1 MKRVAVIITSVVL
14 LLFIIGCVN
23 YKTQPQNQEDTRL
36 IDEIAKIEQELQL
49 GNKPAEAENELP
61 EAVEMEVEEEVVLP
75 ELTEDST
82 AKETEEP
89 TPTNTDDLQVIE
101 VNENEMVKLN
111 VKVTDP
117 DQDSVE
123 YTFTPPLNKLG
134 QWKTNYGDAGEYI
147 ITLTATDGKL
157 TTKKQMKM
165 VVNRVNVPP
174 VVSGVADLH
183 VKEGEVV
190 TFNPVVSDPNGD
202 EVTVTVSEPLQNG
215 KFETDHTSA
224 GEYQVKVVADDG
236 ELQTEK
242 SLVLVV
248 DDVNELPVLTNL
260 QDLAVKE
267 GELVTIEPTV
277 SDLDEDKVTVT
288 ISEPVG
294 DSGVWKTS
302 YTDHGEYVVTVT
314 ANDGKGVVTKKIK
327 VVVEDVN
334 MPPQIIEVKLAV
346 N

>member
-14 LLFIIGCVN
+14 LLFLIGCVN

-202 EVTVTVSEPLQNG
+202 EVTV
-215 KFETDHTSA
+215 
-224 GEYQVKVVADDG
+224 
-236 ELQTEK
+236 
-242 SLVLVV
+242 
-248 DDVNELPVLTNL
+248 
-260 QDLAVKE
+260 
-267 GELVTIEPTV
+267 
-277 SDLDEDKVTVT
+277 
-288 ISEPVG
+288 
-294 DSGVWKTS
+294 SGS
-302 YTDHGEYVVTVT
+302 
-314 ANDGKGVVTKKIK
+314 
-327 VVVEDVN
+327 
-334 MPPQIIEVKLAV
+334 
-346 N
+346 

>member
-14 LLFIIGCVN
+14 LLFLIGCVN

-89 TPTNTDDLQVIE
+89 TDTEGLQVIE

-111 VKVTDP
+111 VKVSDP

-134 QWKTNYGDAGEYI
+134 QWKTNYGDAGEYVI
-147 ITLTATDGKL
+147 SLTATDGKL
-157 TTKKQMKM
+157 TTEKKLKI

-202 EVTVTVSEPLQNG
+202 EVTVTISEPLQNG
-215 KFETDHTSA
+215 RFETDHNSA